1 MSSKKDAEQMEKLR
15 ENTDITTVHERIFSK
30 EGRAII
36 STFIK
41 KLSESD
47 NTDNVDKLLGEL
59 EDVLGDYR
67 LVEIVMAT
75 HIVLVDTI
83 RCSVN
88 FDNLKVIEK
97 KYENEENEKIDNYI
111 R

>member
-15 ENTDITTVHERIFSK
+15 EKTDITTVHKRIFSE

-41 KLSESD
+41 KLQESD
-47 NTDNVDKLLGEL
+47 KTDNVDKLLGEL
-59 EDVLGDYR
+59 EDVLSDYR

-75 HIVLVDTI
+75 HVVLTDTI
-83 RCSVN
+83 RCSVD
-88 FDNLKVIEK
+88 FENLKVVEK
-97 KYENEENEKIDNYI
+97 SESETENEKIDNYI